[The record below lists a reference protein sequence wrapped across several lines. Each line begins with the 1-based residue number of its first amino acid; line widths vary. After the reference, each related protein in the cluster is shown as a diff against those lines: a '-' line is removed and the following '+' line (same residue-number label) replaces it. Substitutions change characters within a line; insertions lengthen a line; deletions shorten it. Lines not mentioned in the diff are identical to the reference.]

1 MENAFNKEVAG
12 VAQHFGV
19 DLRTGYTEAQVL
31 KARQKYGRNEIPPE
45 EGTPFW
51 KLVLKQFEDQL
62 VRILLGAAIIS
73 FIFAIFEEGDD
84 SASAFVEPFVIL
96 AILIANA
103 TVGVIQENNAEH
115 AIEALKAYEPSES
128 FVIRDGVL
136 RMMHASELVPGDL
149 VEVSVGC
156 KIPADIRVVELLST
170 AMNVDQAILTGES
183 VSVAKYPD
191 VVKDASAV
199 IQDKTNC
206 LFSGTTVVRGKA
218 RGIVFGTGSKTEIGK
233 IRREVVDTDSVK
245 TPLKEKLDEFGELLS
260 KVITAICILVWIVN
274 IPNIIHSVHGNRLK
288 SAVYYFKIAVALAV
302 AAIPE
307 GLPAV
312 VTTCL
317 ALGTVKMARRN
328 AIVRSL
334 PSVETLGC
342 TSIICS
348 DKTGTLTTN
357 QMSVSKVVVIDT
369 VSTAGV
375 ASLRELDVEGTTF
388 APVGDIRENGARIPH
403 PAGLGNLAEVAKIAS
418 VCNDSSL
425 QHNPKTDTFEKMGEP
440 TEVAL
445 VVLTEKIGHP
455 DPSENSALLK
465 AKPSNRVLAVNK
477 YWASLHEKKATLE
490 FSRDRKSMSVLVAP
504 KTSPDSNILF
514 VKGAP
519 ENILGRSTHVRLAS
533 GQVVPLTDTIKRQI
547 EEKTFK
553 LGEEQTLRC
562 IGFAYRDSAPA
573 LSEFDFSNP
582 SKFYVYEQNLVF
594 VGLAGMLDPPRTE
607 VKDSIDLCRTAGIR
621 VIVITGDNKA
631 TAEAIC
637 RRIGVFGENERDL
650 KGKSFTGREFDE
662 MSDEDKLQAVRTAS
676 LFSRAEPSHKS
687 KLVDFLQS
695 EGHVVA
701 MTGDGVNDAP
711 ALKKADIG
719 IAMGSG
725 TAVAKG
731 ASAMVLADDN
741 FSTIVGAVE
750 EGRAIY
756 NNMKQFIRY
765 LISSNIGEVVCI
777 FLTAILGTPEALI
790 PVQLLWVNLVT
801 DGLPA
806 TALGF
811 NKPDKDIMKTAPRR
825 NSEPIVSGWLFF
837 RYVVIGTYVG
847 IGTVGGFMWWY
858 MSYSGGPGLLWSELT
873 SFDHCVEGAQ
883 RYSCAIFKQNNAST
897 VSLSIL
903 VTIEMFNALNSLSEN
918 QSLLSTYPWSNPY
931 LLVAISIS
939 FALHFTIL
947 YIPFCAKIF
956 SVTPLTY
963 EEWVVVFKFSFPVI
977 IIDEVLK
984 FISRN
989 FFTVRPDA
997 KRLDGPLHREAP
1009 ASNGSDTAQAIKK
1022 ASASSDEGLHQR
1034 PRRTVS

>member
-1 MENAFNKEVAG
+1 MDAAFSVDVSDVAN
-12 VAQHFGV
+12 FFNV
-19 DLRTGYTEAQVL
+19 DLHRGLSPEQVEQL
-31 KARQKYGRNEIPPE
+31 RIRHGKNEIPPE
-45 EGTPFW
+45 QGTPFW
-51 KLVLKQFEDQL
+51 KLVLKQFEDHL
-62 VRILLGAAIIS
+62 VKILLLAAVIS
-73 FIFAIFEEGDD
+73 FILALFEEGDD
-84 SASAFVEPFVIL
+84 QVSAFVEPFVIL

-115 AIEALKAYEPSES
+115 AIEALKAYEPDDAY
-128 FVIRDGVL
+128 VIRAGRL
-136 RMMHASELVPGDL
+136 HMIHASDLVPGDL
-149 VEVSVGC
+149 VEISVGN
-156 KIPADIRVVELLST
+156 KIPADIRLVELLST
-170 AMNVDQAILTGES
+170 ALRVDQAILTGES
-183 VSVAKYPD
+183 ESVAKYIEQ
-191 VVKDASAV
+191 VSDANAV

-233 IRREVVDTDSVK
+233 IRREVIDTDAVK
-245 TPLKEKLDEFGELLS
+245 TPLKEKLDEFGNLLS
-260 KVITAICILVWIVN
+260 KVIMAICILVWVIN
-274 IPNIIHSVHGNRLK
+274 IPNFMNPIHGGMLRG
-288 SAVYYFKIAVALAV
+288 AVYYFKIAVALAV

-317 ALGTVKMARRN
+317 ALGTVKMAKRN

-342 TSIICS
+342 TSVICS

-357 QMSVSKVVVIDT
+357 QMSVCKLLFVDHI
-369 VSTAGV
+369 AANGLG
-375 ASLRELDVEGTTF
+375 SLREFDVKGTTF
-388 APVGDIRENGARIPH
+388 APVGEVLEGGLPIFH
-403 PAGLGNLAEVAKIAS
+403 PAGLPNLADISRIAS
-418 VCNDSSL
+418 LCNDASINY
-425 QHNPKTDTFEKMGEP
+425 NPATDSYEKIGEP

-445 VVLTEKIGHP
+445 KVLAEKLGHP
-455 DPSENSALLK
+455 DAGENARLAQLRK
-465 AKPSNRVLAVNK
+465 ADRVLAVNSHWEAV
-477 YWASLHEKKATLE
+477 YEKQATLE
-490 FSRDRKSMSVLVAP
+490 FSRDRKSMSVLVAS
-504 KTSPDSNILF
+504 KNGTTRHVLL

-519 ENILGRSTHVRLAS
+519 ENILARCSHIRLNS
-533 GQVVPLTDTIKRQI
+533 GQVAPLTMAVKEQI
-547 EEKTFK
+547 DEKIFK
-553 LGEEQTLRC
+553 FGEQQTLRC
-562 IGFAYRDSAPA
+562 IAFAYVDPSLPP
-573 LSEFDFSNP
+573 SEFDFGNP
-582 SKFYVYEQNLVF
+582 ANFAQYEQNMVF
-594 VGLAGMLDPPRTE
+594 VGGAGMLDPPRLE
-607 VKDSIDLCRTAGIR
+607 VRRAIELCRSAGIR

-637 RRIGVFGENERDL
+637 RRIGVFDEFEHSL
-650 KGKSFTGREFDE
+650 AGKSYTGRQFDE
-662 MSDEDKLQAVRTAS
+662 LSDSDKINAVQTAS
-676 LFSRAEPSHKS
+676 LFSRSEPSHKS
-687 KLVDFLQS
+687 KLVDLLQS
-695 EGHVVA
+695 QKHVVA

-731 ASAMVLADDN
+731 AAAMVLADDN

-756 NNMKQFIRY
+756 NNTKQFIRY

-777 FLTAILGTPEALI
+777 FLTALLGMPEALI